1 LFIYFLTNFFKALR
15 ISNTAK
21 KSFTTGEIVNLVA
34 VDAYR
39 FIDLIIYL
47 NSIWS
52 APLQIALAVYF
63 LWQLLGPSV
72 LAGLFVMILLIPIN
86 AAVANKL
93 MKLQVKQMANK
104 DERVKLMNE
113 ILSGIKVCYFKNNY
127 KQ

>member
-1 LFIYFLTNFFKALR
+1 M
-15 ISNTAK
+15 
-21 KSFTTGEIVNLVA
+21 A
-34 VDAYR
+34 VDAHR
-39 FIDLIIYL
+39 FIDLIAYL
-47 NSIWS
+47 NMIWS
-52 APLQIALAVYF
+52 APIQISLAVYF

-86 AAVANKL
+86 AAVANKS